1 MYYSCCI
8 SLEDARACKRLVKQ
22 CWCFLY
28 LVAIKKVYA
37 HVCLSHLDVTFCSV
51 ELTIASPDL
60 YSFLTQVQFL
70 PVCRGA
76 RVIPG
81 IAALL
86 VYLNSFHIILGGRFC
101 SQLHF
106 VDEEM
111 NDQKGCMTC
120 LTGEFVHYIGVPEI
134 AHLSITGEA
143 LVVSGIPGPH
153 SGC

>member
-1 MYYSCCI
+1 M
-8 SLEDARACKRLVKQ
+8 
-22 CWCFLY
+22 
-28 LVAIKKVYA
+28 
-37 HVCLSHLDVTFCSV
+37 
-51 ELTIASPDL
+51 
-60 YSFLTQVQFL
+60 
-70 PVCRGA
+70 
-76 RVIPG
+76 IPG

-86 VYLNSFHIILGGRFC
+86 VYLNSFHFILGGRFC

-143 LVVSGIPGPH
+143 LVALGIPGPH